1 MSCLITLHL
10 LWRQGGQMLLRLT
23 SLLQGSF
30 ASRSQVQA
38 FQAGFQAGVWF
49 VPLKGNTFTIW
60 KHFLQEGRRGYKR
73 LHVQRTKTSNSSGF
87 LSCCWGS
94 KVAKQVKAF
103 ATKSDSLSSI
113 PGSSIGEGE
122 NQLL

>member
-1 MSCLITLHL
+1 
-10 LWRQGGQMLLRLT
+10 MLLRLT
-23 SLLQGSF
+23 SLLQGSL

-60 KHFLQEGRRGYKR
+60 KHFLQEVRF
-73 LHVQRTKTSNSSGF
+73 HVQRTKTSNSSGF

-113 PGSSIGEGE
+113 PGSYIGEGE